1 MERGKRQAL
10 SSFFGGTGFYIALL
24 LCVCVAGAAGYWW
37 LFGGNEAVKS
47 DAETV
52 EDLVP
57 IAEVDRQ
64 EEAPPPVAV
73 SAPKPDVQEV
83 LEPIR
88 TIVMPEEKTESVES
102 KPVAAEPPALIVSP
116 LPGETVTVFSAEMP
130 LYNETTADWRVHS
143 GIDIAAAA
151 GTAVVAASGGT
162 VKEVGEDDR
171 LGTVI
176 VISHRDG
183 YETTYASL
191 QEEVSVEVG
200 DYVSAGQKIASVGNT
215 TLTESA
221 LGAHLHFAVTKDG
234 EAVNPDEFLSK

>member
-24 LCVCVAGAAGYWW
+24 LCVCVAGVGGYVW
-37 LFGGNEAVKS
+37 LFGGNEAVDDTGEAIDS
-47 DAETV
+47 VTV
-52 EDLVP
+52 DQ
-57 IAEVDRQ
+57 RQ
-64 EEAPPPVAV
+64 EEPSPVEVSTPEPPA
-73 SAPKPDVQEV
+73 QEV
-83 LEPIR
+83 VQPLVPV
-88 TIVMPEEKTESVES
+88 VMPEVETDEEIE
-102 KPVAAEPPALIVSP
+102 PVAAEPPALIVSP
-116 LPGETVTVFSAEMP
+116 LLGETVAVFSAEMP
-130 LYNETTADWRVHS
+130 LYNETTADWRTHD

-162 VKEVGEDDR
+162 VLRVEEDDR
-171 LGTVI
+171 LGTTI

-191 QEEVSVEVG
+191 QEEVSVSEG
-200 DYVSAGQKIASVGNT
+200 DYVSAGQRIAAVGNT

-234 EAVNPDEFLSK
+234 KVEDPDEFLEG